1 MIPARRHFYN
11 ILLATALSLLFAVA
25 SNWATAQTGVAGQAG
40 TIQSLNLQTGEVL
53 INGVSY
59 RLSRALRVYGP
70 DGRQVGPAALQHE
83 RQIQFKTVPG
93 AAGTTLIGE
102 ILIIQLD

>member
-1 MIPARRHFYN
+1 MIWAWRYFYN
-11 ILLATALSLLFAVA
+11 TILVIVLSLSFAA
-25 SNWATAQTGVAGQAG
+25 TSNLATAQTGVAGQTG

-53 INGVSY
+53 ISGVPY
-59 RLSRALRVYGP
+59 RLARALRVYGP
-70 DGRQVGPAALQHE
+70 DGRQVNPAALQHE